1 MKKWIGKIGCSV
13 AGMLTLAQAALAG
26 EEVAGVITTAAG
38 APNENVVWFYV
49 AAVLAASLG
58 LGIAAFGCGIGQG
71 NAIGKAVEGISRQP
85 EATNKIQTAMII
97 GLALIE
103 SLVIYT
109 LLISLVIIF
118 AFVQPYIESFLL

>member
-1 MKKWIGKIGCSV
+1 VKKWMCKIGF
-13 AGMLTLAQAALAG
+13 AWIGMMTLSHTVFAS
-26 EEVAGVITTAAG
+26 EEVVAAVTTSTSG
-38 APNENVVWFYV
+38 PNPNMVWFFV

-103 SLVIYT
+103 SLVIYA

-118 AFVQPYIESFLL
+118 AFVQPYIKGFLQ